1 MMRWTRRELAARSL
15 ATCRVSLLEWAEMR
29 TLPLQA
35 VLSAEVTRQ
44 LPGLGLAF
52 ASEHL
57 ARGGLG
63 EALAE
68 RGLDGVVL
76 LADDLDRFEARR
88 EGDRLE
94 EDLVFLDELA
104 GQVAVYQL
112 PLWVVFTLRREIRG
126 SRTMGGRAGRALRD
140 RYTALRLQRE
150 RG

>member
-1 MMRWTRRELAARSL
+1 MMRWIRRELAARSL

-29 TLPLQA
+29 ALPLQA

-52 ASEHL
+52 SSEHL